1 MLVRFRQIKNFGEK
15 GESLISIMI
24 GVGILSIA
32 MMTLVS
38 ILSTQQKEIQA
49 INEKMDA
56 FELKSLLLLVFKSS
70 SVCTFE
76 LNNPIVLTFDSST
89 SATTAAAV
97 INVNQIH
104 TQPLNTSP
112 LIIQTGKLVPG
123 SSTNSLFVSS
133 IRLKNISFAS
143 FISATIA
150 KFIAQ
155 WEVIFD
161 NSKLVRV
168 FKPVTISTVLT
179 ADITTPSSSKVINCD
194 F

>member
-1 MLVRFRQIKNFGEK
+1 MVKLREFKNLGEK

-38 ILSTQQKEIQA
+38 MLSTQQKEIRA

-56 FELKSLLLLVFKSS
+56 FELKNLLLLVFKSS

-89 SATTAAAV
+89 ATTTAAAI

-112 LIIQTGKLVPG
+112 LVIQSGNLVPG
-123 SSTNSLFVSS
+123 SSTNSLFVSG
-133 IRLKNISFAS
+133 IRLKNIAFAS
-143 FISATIA
+143 FISATVA

-161 NSKLVRV
+161 SSKLVRV
-168 FKPVTISTVLT
+168 FKPLTIPTVLT
-179 ADITTPSSSKVINCD
+179 VDITTPSSSKVINCD